1 MATADH
7 HRHGSVSESIFP
19 IRFVAVS
26 CVRQKRNG
34 RHGWWWWCQT
44 PMAEPDSTLALSA
57 DFSSPLSLLPAPA
70 VVAQHAQQR
79 TAVSPASSWQAEEED
94 EEDYEMGVSGMTG
107 MWGGKEESETDYEV
121 HYQEPASHSQS
132 PQVATAKSTKAVD
145 EVKQKAALTGQCA
158 DFPTLGPHDMTLPKA
173 KAASFEA
180 RRGVHDPGWAEDFGS
195 AQAQRSQPRGHR
207 GCQDL
212 ARASRGF
219 PACNIRRQ
227 PWACLLE
234 RSPQASLVPRLL
246 RLWKRWSPRARRRQ
260 LRRRWSPRARRRNA
274 FLRAPAPAGYRSH

>member
-1 MATADH
+1 MPS
-7 HRHGSVSESIFP
+7 R
-19 IRFVAVS
+19 
-26 CVRQKRNG
+26 
-34 RHGWWWWCQT
+34 
-44 PMAEPDSTLALSA
+44 
-57 DFSSPLSLLPAPA
+57 
-70 VVAQHAQQR
+70 R

-145 EVKQKAALTGQCA
+145 EVKQKAALAGQCA

-195 AQAQRSQPRGHR
+195 AQAQRSHTARPPRMPGFGPGFQGVPGVQYSEAAVVVPLGEVAPRRASFR
-207 GCQDL
+207 GCCGFGKGGAQE
-212 ARASRGF
+212 RGGGSSGEGGAQERGGEMPSF
-219 PACNIRRQ
+219 EPLPPPAIEATEESQ
-227 PWACLLE
+227 
-234 RSPQASLVPRLL
+234 S
-246 RLWKRWSPRARRRQ
+246 
-260 LRRRWSPRARRRNA
+260 A
-274 FLRAPAPAGYRSH
+274 FLLGVRRMGSALT